1 MRLAARL
8 AALLAVLALAG
19 CVSQPMRAPETVELS
34 GPAYAAAMEALR
46 AREALVEGAGALSF
60 SGRVAL
66 SNGEDGGSGRLE
78 WWQAG
83 EDYRVVLRAPVTRQ
97 GWSLTAGA
105 GGARIDGL
113 EGGPRVGPDPD
124 WLLLE
129 ATGMQVPVGALAAWA
144 AGTRADE
151 AAHGPAHLEFSA
163 SGRLARLRQAGWT
176 IDYVSWQ
183 ERAGEPGPGDAPP
196 LPRRIDAARGDAHVR
211 LVVDDWALGA
221 AAPGGS

>member
-1 MRLAARL
+1 M
-8 AALLAVLALAG
+8 LAVVALAG

-124 WLLLE
+124 WLLLG
-129 ATGMQVPVGALAAWA
+129 ATGRQARGGGRAAWG
-144 AGTRADE
+144 AGAGGVPGAGCGGGPRAGRSRWGLGRPGRRPPGRRGRPT
-151 AAHGPAHLEFSA
+151 ARRTGGSGPAGAWPGPAGPAGPSITSA
-163 SGRLARLRQAGWT
+163 GGGG
-176 IDYVSWQ
+176 
-183 ERAGEPGPGDAPP
+183 RAGPGQAT
-196 LPRRIDAARGDAHVR
+196 RRHCRA
-211 LVVDDWALGA
+211 
-221 AAPGGS
+221 